1 MEKNQRLRRKN
12 VIKFLHSAVHVSKII
27 SISDGSGSS
36 GAEMNVI
43 DPPMV
48 VIATVIKVP
57 K

>member
-1 MEKNQRLRRKN
+1 MEKNQLLRRKN
-12 VIKFLHSAVHVSKII
+12 VIKFLHSAVSKII

-43 DPPMV
+43 NLKMV

-57 K
+57 